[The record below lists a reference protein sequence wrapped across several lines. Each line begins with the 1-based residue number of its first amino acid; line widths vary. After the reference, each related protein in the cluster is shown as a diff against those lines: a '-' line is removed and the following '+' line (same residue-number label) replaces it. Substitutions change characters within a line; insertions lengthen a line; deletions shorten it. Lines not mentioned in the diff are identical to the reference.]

1 MKRTLNSRM
10 TRLLLETLPVW
21 VPRIAGGNSLIPRVP
36 RSLRWGPQLRNHQ
49 PFSMN
54 LRGPHSTRVTCLVL
68 VSTMLLLSDRLIAER
83 PQASYPGDQAQRGRK
98 LFIDPSSSSVAGGK
112 AYLVVAPL
120 IHQAESYRGDYQLKV
135 RPYFFKSEEGVL
147 QLAASED
154 SMRKFERG
162 SATDFTGKVISAK
175 GKTRVVT
182 GTITLSTR
190 DRGTVTFSVNTEN
203 GRMVFNTFYHFGP

>member
-10 TRLLLETLPVW
+10 TRSLLETLPVW
-21 VPRIAGGNSLIPRVP
+21 VPRIAGGNRLIPRVP
-36 RSLRWGPQLRNHQ
+36 RSLRWRPRLRNHQ
-49 PFSMN
+49 PSSMN
-54 LRGPHSTRVTCLVL
+54 LRGPHSTRVACLVF
-68 VSTMLLLSDRLIAER
+68 VSTMLLLSVRLIAER
-83 PQASYPGDQAQRGRK
+83 PQTSDLVQRGRK

-112 AYLVVAPL
+112 AYLIVAPL
-120 IHQAESYRGDYQLKV
+120 IHQAESYGGDYQLKV
-135 RPYFFKSEEGVL
+135 RPYFFKSEKGVL

-182 GTITLSTR
+182 GRITPSTP